1 MRNRCRRGF
10 WDVWA
15 RFVGLRQSSERRLG
29 RARRGPSASCMQAH
43 ACRNDSVITGH
54 WHWHV
59 ACVNVGHPMMMGRL
73 IGFAGRRKEEEE
85 RGGREGSGR
94 RMKTPQRFNGTRD
107 TKSGR
112 VASQNAPT
120 HYPRQTTHHHC
131 QVMLPL
137 LIYNGNRFIM
147 ARPAPAFQTPSL
159 APSPSIYFQ
168 ITSMAAFELL
178 NGRQSRHPPSTGPT
192 ARAAPC

>member
-1 MRNRCRRGF
+1 M
-10 WDVWA
+10 
-15 RFVGLRQSSERRLG
+15 G

-59 ACVNVGHPMMMGRL
+59 ACVNVGHPMMMDRL

-94 RMKTPQRFNGTRD
+94 RMKTPQRE
-107 TKSGR
+107 
-112 VASQNAPT
+112 VAIQRHARHQKRTSCFPKRTHPLPEANNTPPLSSNAPSP
-120 HYPRQTTHHHC
+120 YLQRQ
-131 QVMLPL
+131 QV
-137 LIYNGNRFIM
+137 YNG
-147 ARPAPAFQTPSL
+147 PSPAFQTPSL